1 MAQARANG
9 EWRAVRLTEARQ
21 VAALMGVDIDDRP
34 PADVAVQPHY
44 AALRAG
50 NRRSAALDY
59 LGHALPRL
67 EAIAWAA
74 RIIADTAA
82 ADPPPLPTPP
92 RVRHALDVAL
102 RWLEAPTEAH
112 RRAAG
117 DAAEAISQPVAERLL
132 ASAVFF
138 SGGSIAAAY
147 ASPINPP
154 DHVAARYAVG
164 AISAATHRATNPV
177 AALETALA
185 LGERIAERGM
195 AALDR

>member
-1 MAQARANG
+1 MTEAQTAG
-9 EWRAVRLTEARQ
+9 GWGAVRLTEARQ
-21 VAALMGVDIDDRP
+21 VAALMGIDVDDRP
-34 PADVAVQPHY
+34 SADVPVRTHY
-44 AALRAG
+44 DALRAG
-50 NRRSAALDY
+50 NRRSAALQY

-74 RIIADTAA
+74 RIVADTAA
-82 ADPPPLPTPP
+82 ACPPP
-92 RVRHALDVAL
+92 RRARHALDVAL
-102 RWLEAPTEAH
+102 RWLEEPTEVH

-117 DAAEAISQPVAERLL
+117 AAAEAISQPVAERLL

-138 SGGSIAAAY
+138 SGGSIVAAN
-147 ASPINPP
+147 ASPVVPP

-164 AISAATHRATNPV
+164 AIDDATRRATDPG
-177 AALETALA
+177 AALETALI

>member
-1 MAQARANG
+1 MAQAWG
-9 EWRAVRLTEARQ
+9 AVRLTEARQ
-21 VAALMGVDIDDRP
+21 VAGLMGVDPDDRP
-34 PADVAVQPHY
+34 PADVPVQTHY
-44 AALRAG
+44 DALRAG
-50 NRRSAALDY
+50 NLRSAALQY

-74 RIIADTAA
+74 RVVADNAA
-82 ADPPPLPTPP
+82 ANPSPP

-102 RWLEAPTEAH
+102 RWLDEPTEAH

-117 DAAEAISQPVAERLL
+117 EAADAISQPAAERLL

-138 SGGSIAAAY
+138 SGGSIVAAN
-147 ASPINPP
+147 ASPVVPP

-164 AISAATHRATNPV
+164 AIDEATRRTADRD
-177 AALETALA
+177 AALESALA
-185 LGERIAERGM
+185 LGERIAEQGM

>member
-1 MAQARANG
+1 MAQAVANG

-34 PADVAVQPHY
+34 PADVAVQTHY

-50 NRRSAALDY
+50 NRRSTALDY

-74 RIIADTAA
+74 RVVADTDA
-82 ADPPPLPTPP
+82 ADPPPS
-92 RVRHALDVAL
+92 RVRHALDVVL

-138 SGGSIAAAY
+138 SGGSIAAAH

-164 AISAATHRATNPV
+164 AVSAATHRATDPV
-177 AALETALA
+177 VALETALA

>member
-1 MAQARANG
+1 MAEAQTAG
-9 EWRAVRLTEARQ
+9 EWGAIRLTEARQ
-21 VAALMGVDIDDRP
+21 VAALMGVDVDDRP
-34 PADVAVQPHY
+34 SADVPVRRHY
-44 AALRAG
+44 DALRAG
-50 NRRSAALDY
+50 NRRSAALQY

-74 RIIADTAA
+74 RIVADTAA
-82 ADPPPLPTPP
+82 ADPPPQ
-92 RVRHALDVAL
+92 RARHALDVAL
-102 RWLEAPTEAH
+102 RWLEDPTEAH

-117 DAAEAISQPVAERLL
+117 AAADAISQPVAERLL

-138 SGGSIAAAY
+138 SGGSIVAANA
-147 ASPINPP
+147 PPVVPP

-164 AISAATHRATNPV
+164 AIDEATRRSTDHV

-185 LGERIAERGM
+185 LGERIADRGM